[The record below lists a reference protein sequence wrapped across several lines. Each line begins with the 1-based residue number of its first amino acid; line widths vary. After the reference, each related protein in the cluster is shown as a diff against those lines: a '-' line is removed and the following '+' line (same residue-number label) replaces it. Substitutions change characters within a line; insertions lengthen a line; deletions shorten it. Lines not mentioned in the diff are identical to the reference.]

1 MAIVKSS
8 LSTRGSKHGLMR
20 QETHVEDDSTG
31 YSEKPAESVMISA
44 VIPVFNEKEVIDEF
58 STRLIESLEHTVPDY
73 EIIFVVEGN
82 DTTEERLESKARGN
96 PRVKVFYNRRRLG
109 LGPATKRGLELIN
122 PRTDFVLTMDA
133 D

>member
-44 VIPVFNEKEVIDEF
+44 VIPVFNEQEVIDEF
-58 STRLIESLEHTVPDY
+58 STRLIESLEHMVPTMKSSSWWR
-73 EIIFVVEGN
+73 EMTPLRRSSSCLRRG
-82 DTTEERLESKARGN
+82 TRESKCTTVRRGWGLDL
-96 PRVKVFYNRRRLG
+96 PRRKVSNSSTL
-109 LGPATKRGLELIN
+109 A
-122 PRTDFVLTMDA
+122 LTTS
-133 D
+133 